1 MTRTATTNTIK
12 ATKTQAMAIKT
23 TTKNNDNKGN
33 NKKDDCN
40 MDKNNE
46 ESEIKNT
53 AKKFSFSPLKITFL
67 NGGYLKL

>member
-1 MTRTATTNTIK
+1 MAT
-12 ATKTQAMAIKT
+12 KT
-23 TTKNNDNKGN
+23 TTKNNDNKDN

-46 ESEIKNT
+46 ESD
-53 AKKFSFSPLKITFL
+53 KKIQLKFFPSPLKITFL

>member
-1 MTRTATTNTIK
+1 MAT
-12 ATKTQAMAIKT
+12 KT

-46 ESEIKNT
+46 ESD
-53 AKKFSFSPLKITFL
+53 KKIGVLPGADKKPKFNFLANLIERPGKSPQQRKVFYEMGRL
-67 NGGYLKL
+67 